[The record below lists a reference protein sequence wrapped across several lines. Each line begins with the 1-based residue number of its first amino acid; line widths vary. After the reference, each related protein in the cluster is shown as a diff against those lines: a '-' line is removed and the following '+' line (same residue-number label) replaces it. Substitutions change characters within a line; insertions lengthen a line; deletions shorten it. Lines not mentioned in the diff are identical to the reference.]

1 MEENTTPKRT
11 YQKHKTGYK
20 IAVTYKLNKRLKPLS
35 IINADCYPLY
45 IEVRA
50 KGKMNFF
57 PSRLG
62 IMLSE
67 KGFNDFNN
75 SEIGNLF
82 INQECNRIRNSIS
95 TFFEGNDSLTLS
107 NWYEVYSKEILDN
120 SVLRCANTIFAK
132 YINRLIEEKATD
144 EETKNHFTSLNE
156 SLRANYLDYESLVQL
171 FSFLELVKLENI
183 IEVNT
188 LSQIIANN
196 SMALEFDFNLI
207 GTIENFFTIQDIQ
220 DGFYENLID
229 NYYYDSPHIPS
240 KLLKIDVIEFLNKF
254 KDLLR
259 AFKML

>member
-20 IAVTYKLNKRLKPLS
+20 IAVTYKLNKRLKPS
-35 IINADCYPLY
+35 SVYNSACYPLY

-67 KGFNDFNN
+67 KSFNDFNN
-75 SEIGNLF
+75 SEIGHLF

-95 TFFEGNDSLTLS
+95 TFFEENDSLTLS

-120 SVLRCANTIFAK
+120 SVLQYANTIFANR
-132 YINRLIEEKATD
+132 INRLIEERAD
-144 EETKNHFTSLNE
+144 DDETKSYYTLLNE
-156 SLRANYLDYESLVQL
+156 TLRTNYIDYGILVQL

-183 IEVNT
+183 KEFST
-188 LSQIIANN
+188 LSQIVVSN
-196 SMALEFDFNLI
+196 SMGLEFDFNII
-207 GTIENFFTIQDIQ
+207 GSIEVFFTIQDIR
-220 DGFYENLID
+220 DGFYENLIN
-229 NYYYDSPHIPS
+229 NYYSNSPHIPS
-240 KLLKIDVIEFLNKF
+240 KMFKTDIIEYLNKY
-254 KDLLR
+254 KDVLKTLEI
-259 AFKML
+259 L